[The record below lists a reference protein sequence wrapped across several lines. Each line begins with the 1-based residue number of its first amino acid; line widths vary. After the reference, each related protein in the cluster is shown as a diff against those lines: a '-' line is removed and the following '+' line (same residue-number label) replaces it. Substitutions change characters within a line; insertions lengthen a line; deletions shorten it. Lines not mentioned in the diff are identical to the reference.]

1 MENQPN
7 KWKAFVGSHKRAVFL
22 AVGIV
27 AVAGAAAAFFLLK
40 GKGAPQDAASYREYT
55 AAKEDVTVGVSES
68 GTVSLTNKSISF
80 PVDSKISSI
89 LVKAGTNVKKGD
101 PLIQLDVDS
110 VRNGSS
116 ETRQKL
122 ESAKL
127 SLQQALNDQKAKLE
141 TAKITYE
148 ASRSLAESAPATR
161 QLTEQQL
168 QNEIS
173 SAQAALTKDQKQL
186 SDYQALLKSY
196 PSDYEKLQDMEKWMN
211 DAQSS
216 KTSYENQ
223 LEQFN
228 TNNKSVIDRYNSLE
242 DAVNDAE
249 TEWVKAKYT
258 YESDADIA
266 DLRDAYNEA
275 KDVADSYYENTAGT
289 VLTRQKD
296 LENKVAQYTA
306 EYNNYT
312 TAYNNFKETFSDRY
326 QSGDSKLSS
335 DTLSDKVSELEA
347 TVKTDQFNLQ
357 KAQKTA
363 EISSV
368 DAKTKEKTDLS
379 EAENAQ
385 DTYDLTVTQLYQAV
399 DTQQETY
406 DTLQTELDNINS
418 AMNGSGVL
426 VSPCDGVVATVSSSD
441 GASVKAD
448 TEMMAVSETGSVSLA
463 VSVSEDDITNVSI
476 GQEASVTLSS
486 YDDETFDAL
495 VESITAEPARSGSSS
510 VSYTVT
516 VRLTAANTGT
526 EKIYTGMSGEATLIQ
541 KREKDALS
549 IPNRAVSFQNG
560 VSTVLVK
567 TSSGGQEKRTIVTGF
582 SNGTNVAVT
591 SGLQEGDTVLAE
603 SGVTAK

>member
-40 GKGAPQDAASYREYT
+40 SRSAPQDAASYREYT

-357 KAQKTA
+357 KARKTA

-385 DTYDLTVTQLYQAV
+385 DTYDLTVTQLHQAV

-418 AMNGSGVL
+418 AMSGSGVL

-567 TSSGGQEKRTIVTGF
+567 TSGGGQEKRTIVTGF